1 LDAKTNLVEKTG
13 MVVKDEIVKADIIN
27 AAEKLF
33 QQFGLRKTTM
43 EDIAK
48 ALGKGKS
55 TLYYY
60 YTNKEEI
67 FDAVVMKEMWE
78 VFGNTKKAVEEAH
91 TAAQKLQA
99 FAIAKI
105 GALQQKSNLYGIVSG
120 EIKETH
126 RCFDTARK
134 EYYQQEVK
142 LVAGILKYGVET
154 GEFNN
159 VIAKDIDV
167 LPFVIVSA
175 FAGLGRDLFTQHQF
189 PGVETRMDSIVNI
202 LVNGLKERKP
212 IAV

>member
-1 LDAKTNLVEKTG
+1 ML
-13 MVVKDEIVKADIIN
+13 VKDEIVKGDILK

-60 YTNKEEI
+60 FTNKEEI

-78 VFGNTKKAVEEAH
+78 VCDITKSAVEDEQSAP
-91 TAAQKLQA
+91 QKLKA

-105 GALQQKSNLYGIVSG
+105 EAMQQKSNLYQIVSG

-126 RCFDTARK
+126 RCFENAKK
-134 EYYQQEVK
+134 EYYEQEVE
-142 LVAGILKYGVET
+142 LVTGILKYGIQS
-154 GEFNN
+154 GEFSE
-159 VIAKDIDV
+159 VIAQDMDV

-175 FAGLGRDLFTQHQF
+175 FAGLGRDLFTRHQF
-189 PGVETRMDSIVNI
+189 PGIQSRMDSIVNI
-202 LVNGLKERKP
+202 LVNGLKERKR
-212 IAV
+212 VLV

>member
-1 LDAKTNLVEKTG
+1 MLI
-13 MVVKDEIVKADIIN
+13 KDEIVKADILK

-60 YTNKEEI
+60 FNNKEEI

-78 VFGNTKKAVEEAH
+78 VCDITKNAVEHERSAP
-91 TAAQKLQA
+91 QKLKA

-105 GALQQKSNLYGIVSG
+105 EAMQQKSNLYQIVSG
-120 EIKETH
+120 EIQETH
-126 RCFDTARK
+126 RCFESARK
-134 EYYQQEVK
+134 EYYEQEVE
-142 LVAGILKYGVET
+142 LVTGILKYGIQT
-154 GEFNN
+154 GEFNE
-159 VIAKDIDV
+159 VIDQDMDV

-189 PGVETRMDSIVNI
+189 PGIETRMDSIVNI
-202 LVNGLKERKP
+202 LVNGLKERKQV
-212 IAV
+212 IA

>member
-1 LDAKTNLVEKTG
+1 
-13 MVVKDEIVKADIIN
+13 MVIKDEIVKADIIK

-48 ALGKGKS
+48 AMGKGKS

-78 VFGNTKKAVEEAH
+78 VFEETRAAVEKAN
-91 TAAQKLQA
+91 TASRKLQA
-99 FAIAKI
+99 YAKVKIAALKQKI
-105 GALQQKSNLYGIVSG
+105 HLYGIVTG

-126 RCFDTARK
+126 RCFENAKK
-134 EYYQQEVK
+134 EYYQQEVA
-142 LVAGILKYGVET
+142 LITGILQHGIEA
-154 GEFNN
+154 GEFKE
-159 VIAKDIDV
+159 VIGDDIDV

-175 FAGLGRDLFTQHQF
+175 FAGLGRDLFTRHQF
-189 PGVETRMDSIVNI
+189 PGIENRIDSIVNI

-212 IAV
+212 VMA

>member
-1 LDAKTNLVEKTG
+1 
-13 MVVKDEIVKADIIN
+13 MVVKDEIVKADILK

-48 ALGKGKS
+48 AMGKGKS

-78 VFGNTKKAVEEAH
+78 VFDITKHAVEN
-91 TAAQKLQA
+91 AASAPQKLKA

-105 GALQQKSNLYGIVSG
+105 EAMQQKNNLYQIVSG
-120 EIKETH
+120 EIKEPH
-126 RCFDTARK
+126 RCFESARK
-134 EYYQQEVK
+134 EYYQQEAD
-142 LVAGILKYGVET
+142 LIANILKYGIKT
-154 GEFNN
+154 GEFSD
-159 VIAKDIDV
+159 VISQDMDV

-175 FAGLGRDLFTQHQF
+175 FAGLSRDLFARHQF
-189 PGVETRMDSIVNI
+189 PGIYSRMDSIVNI
-202 LVNGLKERKP
+202 LVNGLKEREM
-212 IAV
+212 VLV

>member
-1 LDAKTNLVEKTG
+1 
-13 MVVKDEIVKADIIN
+13 MVIKDEIVRADILN

-48 ALGKGKS
+48 VMGKGKS

-78 VFGNTKKAVEEAH
+78 VFEVTKRAVETAS
-91 TAAQKLQA
+91 TAAQKLKA
-99 FAIAKI
+99 FATAKI
-105 GALQQKSNLYGIVSG
+105 AALQQKSNLYGIVTG

-126 RCFDTARK
+126 RCFETAKK

-142 LVAGILKYGVET
+142 LITNILQHGIRA
-154 GEFNN
+154 GEFKE
-159 VIAKDIDV
+159 VIGDDIDV

-189 PGVETRMDSIVNI
+189 PGIETRMDSIVNI
-202 LVNGLKERKP
+202 LVNGLKERQP
-212 IAV
+212 VMA

>member
-1 LDAKTNLVEKTG
+1 
-13 MVVKDEIVKADIIN
+13 MVVKDEIVRADILK

-33 QQFGLRKTTM
+33 QQYGLRKTTM

-48 ALGKGKS
+48 AMGKGKS

-78 VFGNTKKAVEEAH
+78 VFAVTKKAVEIAG
-91 TAAQKLQA
+91 TAAQKLKA
-99 FAIAKI
+99 FATAKI
-105 GALQQKSNLYGIVSG
+105 EALQQKSNLYGIVTG

-126 RCFDTARK
+126 RCFETAKK

-142 LVAGILKYGVET
+142 LITDILQHGIQA
-154 GEFNN
+154 GEFKE
-159 VIAKDIDV
+159 VIGDDIDV

-189 PGVETRMDSIVNI
+189 PGIETRMDSIVNI
-202 LVNGLKERKP
+202 LVNGLKERQP
-212 IAV
+212 VMA

>member
-1 LDAKTNLVEKTG
+1 
-13 MVVKDEIVKADIIN
+13 MVVKDEIVRADILK

-78 VFGNTKKAVEEAH
+78 VFDETRQAVEIAG
-91 TAAQKLQA
+91 TASRKLQA
-99 FAIAKI
+99 YAKAKI
-105 GALQQKSNLYGIVSG
+105 AALKQKSHLYGIVTG

-126 RCFDTARK
+126 RCFETAKR

-142 LVAGILKYGVET
+142 LITSILQHGIEA
-154 GEFNN
+154 GEFKE
-159 VIAKDIDV
+159 VIGDDIDV

-189 PGVETRMDSIVNI
+189 PGIENRIDSIVNI
-202 LVNGLKERKP
+202 LVNGLRERKP
-212 IAV
+212 VMA

>member
-1 LDAKTNLVEKTG
+1 
-13 MVVKDEIVKADIIN
+13 MIVKDELVKADIIN

-78 VFGNTKKAVEEAH
+78 VFDVTKNAVEH
-91 TAAQKLQA
+91 SVTAAQKLKA

-105 GALQQKSNLYGIVSG
+105 EALKQKSNLYGIVSG
-120 EIKETH
+120 EIKDSH
-126 RCFDTARK
+126 RCFETAKK
-134 EYYQQEVK
+134 EYYQQEVR
-142 LVAGILKYGVET
+142 LVTGILKYGIQA
-154 GEFNN
+154 GEFNE
-159 VIAKDIDV
+159 VIARDIDV

-189 PGVETRMDSIVNI
+189 PGIETRIDSIVNI

-212 IAV
+212 VAA

>member
-1 LDAKTNLVEKTG
+1 
-13 MVVKDEIVKADIIN
+13 MVIKDEIVRADILK

-48 ALGKGKS
+48 AMGKGKS

-78 VFGNTKKAVEEAH
+78 VFEVTKKAVESVN
-91 TAAQKLQA
+91 TAAQKLKA
-99 FAIAKI
+99 FARAKI
-105 GALQQKSNLYGIVSG
+105 ESLQQKSNLYGIVTG

-126 RCFDTARK
+126 RCFENAKK

-142 LVAGILKYGVET
+142 LITNILQHGIGA
-154 GEFNN
+154 GEFKE
-159 VIAKDIDV
+159 VIGDDIDV

-189 PGVETRMDSIVNI
+189 PGIETRMDSIVNI
-202 LVNGLKERKP
+202 LINGLKERQP
-212 IAV
+212 VMA

>member
-1 LDAKTNLVEKTG
+1 
-13 MVVKDEIVKADIIN
+13 MIVKDEIVKADILN

-60 YTNKEEI
+60 FNNKEEI

-78 VFGNTKKAVEEAH
+78 VLDITKDAVERAH
-91 TAAQKLQA
+91 SAPQKLRA
-99 FAIAKI
+99 FATAKI
-105 GALQQKSNLYGIVSG
+105 EAMQQKSNLYQIVSG
-120 EIKETH
+120 EMRETH
-126 RCFDTARK
+126 RCFENARK

-142 LVAGILKYGVET
+142 LVTSLLRYGVQT
-154 GEFNN
+154 GEFNK
-159 VIAKDIDV
+159 VIAQDIDV

-189 PGVETRMDSIVNI
+189 PGIETRMDSIVNI
-202 LVNGLKERKP
+202 LVNGLKETKP
-212 IAV
+212 VLAAL

>member
-1 LDAKTNLVEKTG
+1 
-13 MVVKDEIVKADIIN
+13 MIVKDEIVRTDIIN

-48 ALGKGKS
+48 AMGKGKS

-78 VFGNTKKAVEEAH
+78 VFDITKNAVENAT
-91 TAAQKLQA
+91 TAAQKLKA

-105 GALQQKSNLYGIVSG
+105 AALSQKSNLYQIVTG
-120 EIKETH
+120 EVKERH
-126 RCFDTARK
+126 RCFETAKK

-142 LVAGILKYGVET
+142 LVSGILRHGVQA
-154 GEFNN
+154 GEFDD
-159 VIAKDIDV
+159 VIAQDLDV
-167 LPFVIVSA
+167 LPIVIVSA
-175 FAGLGRDLFTQHQF
+175 FAGLSRDLFTHHQF
-189 PGVETRMDSIVNI
+189 PGIETRVESIVNI
-202 LVNGLKERKP
+202 LVNGLRERHP
-212 IAV
+212 VMA